1 MPSVPA
7 TSTTGGIQPSSSS
20 ISSSA
25 STADIPARTSLSS
38 TTTASSTTA
47 AKPTHRSR
55 PSLLTFER
63 NKTTLN
69 LDALKLDDP
78 LDYLRMLRTVITLQ
92 RKCRTWRQ
100 KIRAKIKARVEEEKA
115 KQEQEMQL
123 KLHNK
128 RQQAKLSEAFRV
140 SHAHLP
146 HGAEEAV
153 AAAAVESS
161 PAVKRRLWM
170 VELPDS
176 EEHRLKFTL
185 CMMKIQRA
193 FRGKLARAR
202 LRLQEKLKAN
212 KERQE
217 REMAE
222 KIEKRRA
229 AKQAQAEHSQLQQRA
244 SISEEP
250 ESRSASVSVIALP
263 TPTLD
268 SEEVLQGSLTSRLR
282 KDRERRREE
291 REKEEAERRAR
302 MVDSQVQVDVDE
314 LRETAALNTIP
325 ASALFV
331 PLISPVSRP
340 TSRTADQAPRMDVP
354 VVPDSRLKEQHLRI
368 LALLSTVPMVPQIRA
383 AAVAAGTGVST
394 GAVGYVVGER
404 LGGLEWVSEALYDRV
419 FGGRAADG
427 LDEDEDWESIV
438 RLPLPVVMP
447 PPVPASPIIEL

>member
-1 MPSVPA
+1 MPTRASL
-7 TSTTGGIQPSSSS
+7 SS
-20 ISSSA
+20 
-25 STADIPARTSLSS
+25 TSLSS
-38 TTTASSTTA
+38 

-69 LDALKLDDP
+69 LDALNLVDP

-92 RKCRTWRQ
+92 RKCRIWRT
-100 KIRAKIKARVEEEKA
+100 KIRAKIKARVEAEKL
-115 KQEQEMQL
+115 KQEQELQL

-128 RQQAKLSEAFRV
+128 RQQRKASEAFRM

-146 HGAEEAV
+146 QIQSDET
-153 AAAAVESS
+153 AAVVVAVEQ
-161 PAVKRRLWM
+161 PVKRKVWS
-170 VELPDS
+170 VDLPDS

-193 FRGKLARAR
+193 FRGKLVRAR
-202 LRLQEKLKAN
+202 VRLQEKLKAN
-212 KERQE
+212 KEQQE

-229 AKQAQAEHSQLQQRA
+229 AKLAQAALQQQQQQQDG
-244 SISEEP
+244 
-250 ESRSASVSVIALP
+250 VIGETATATVLP
-263 TPTLD
+263 TGVAPLSTQVLEG
-268 SEEVLQGSLTSRLR
+268 EELLQGSLTSRLR

-314 LRETAALNTIP
+314 LRETAALDTIP

-331 PLISPVSRP
+331 PLTVPASRP
-340 TSRTADQAPRMDVP
+340 VSRTADQSPAMPVA

-368 LALLSTVPMVPQIRA
+368 LALLSTVPVVQQVR
-383 AAVAAGTGVST
+383 VAAGVAGAGGVGGSV
-394 GAVGYVVGER
+394 VGYVVGER
-404 LGGLEWVSEALYDRV
+404 LCELEWVSAALYDRV
-419 FGGRAADG
+419 FGGRVAEG

-438 RLPLPVVMP
+438 RLPLPVVVP